1 MKRPLVTVEEFNNYS
16 LNMEDSPEVV
26 KLKMDLLTAATEIV
40 ESYLGYPLE
49 SDQYHEHYIGTG
61 SNRLFL
67 DNRPVDYVD
76 WLSIDGNMVDFKD
89 YHGTPD
95 SVCLYNSAFPHNS
108 RVEVDYSTSFQKVP
122 AIVKTTV
129 LRIATLL
136 LSECGENIA
145 VTSKS
150 FADGSRSFANY
161 TNYDKFLSP
170 LKGIRRFEL

>member
-89 YHGTPD
+89 YHCTPD